1 MRHRN
6 ARPIKS
12 KFSGNG
18 NEISE
23 SPQFV
28 GSPSTFSFQGANN
41 FPSSP
46 DFVGSESNFSFQGG
60 SYSNKFPQNVNR
72 MGRMVG
78 PGSDMS
84 FAGGPYSDKF
94 PVKNHSTPE
103 QRGFM
108 NAAGDRPFITGINY
122 GKSRRN
128 SADRIS
134 INPVVGAE
142 RAVAGDDNC
151 DQPKCGNMGGVYRR
165 CRKQGCT
172 CTDMTVPNGECV
184 SENSRR
190 GQIGIAQQ
198 KKMGLR
204 DSSGRKVNLTP
215 RQVNSRKMNASGCGY
230 NNFHHKSNFS
240 GNRMRNNYSIFS

>member
-18 NEISE
+18 NVISE

-134 INPVVGAE
+134 INPV
-142 RAVAGDDNC
+142 
-151 DQPKCGNMGGVYRR
+151 GGVER
-165 CRKQGCT
+165 
-172 CTDMTVPNGECV
+172 
-184 SENSRR
+184 
-190 GQIGIAQQ
+190 QIGNPC
-198 KKMGLR
+198 
-204 DSSGRKVNLTP
+204 SGERCGSAYTKGCP
-215 RQVNSRKMNASGCGY
+215 RCGCDDKARG
-230 NNFHHKSNFS
+230 HCTVGGGGGITSPGTGS
-240 GNRMRNNYSIFS
+240 